1 MIAAPP
7 VLAGALHVT
16 RADRAAV
23 VAETFV
29 GWVAKVAEEIES
41 DVAVPVSYPVLV
53 VTTVTLD
60 AVPELTPVT
69 VITPVVLLIEA
80 DLPREFVT
88 DQVVTVS

>member
-29 GWVAKVAEEIES
+29 GWVARVAEEIES

-53 VTTVTLD
+53 VTTVTLE

-69 VITPVVLLIEA
+69 VITPVVLLIET
-80 DLPREFVT
+80 DLPSEFVT
-88 DQVVTVS
+88 DQVVIVS